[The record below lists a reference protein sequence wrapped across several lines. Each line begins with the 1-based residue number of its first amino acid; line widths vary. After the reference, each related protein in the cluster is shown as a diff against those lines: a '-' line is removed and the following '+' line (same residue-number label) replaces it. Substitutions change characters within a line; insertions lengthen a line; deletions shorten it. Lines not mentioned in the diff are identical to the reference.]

1 MAETVTFKADGTLD
15 GIILNTL
22 GIETGNGW
30 SVGDVIGITTAD
42 VGNKVLEQ

>member
-22 GIETGNGW
+22 GIQTGNGW
-30 SVGDVIGITTAD
+30 V
-42 VGNKVLEQ
+42 NWRCYRNYNC